1 MTLSRCPACQ
11 TVFRLRPEQLH
22 AQGGK
27 VRCGRC
33 LRPFDAAA
41 HEIAPDAASAAEAP
55 EVLRRRRH
63 PPAPT
68 ATPEPASRPASEPAS
83 PPSGPP
89 SGPLPGP
96 QSGRHALQP
105 ESGPPPPSPAERPI
119 LPEPPRPQ
127 PRVRVRPQR
136 PSPLLRIAAPLV
148 LVLLIGALGAQL
160 LYLFRAEIARDLP
173 GLRPLLASA
182 CARAGCTLP
191 YPREAQRIA
200 IEATELQ
207 EEPGRAGEFVLYATI
222 NNRADY
228 AQEWPH
234 LELTLNDAADRAL
247 ARRVLSPRD
256 WLPAGHPAAAFPGRS
271 ALGIRLPFS
280 APEMAPVGYRLYAFY
295 P

>member
-1 MTLSRCPACQ
+1 MTLARCPACQ

-33 LRPFDAAA
+33 LRPFDAVA

-55 EVLRRRRH
+55 DVLRRRRL
-63 PPAPT
+63 PPAPA
-68 ATPEPASRPASEPAS
+68 ATPEPAS
-83 PPSGPP
+83 GPV
-89 SGPLPGP
+89 SPLPGP
-96 QSGRHALQP
+96 QSGRSAPQP
-105 ESGPPPPSPAERPI
+105 EAGPPSRPPAERPAP
-119 LPEPPRPQ
+119 PEGPHPQ
-127 PRVRVRPQR
+127 PRGRARPQR
-136 PSPLLRIAAPLV
+136 PSALVRIATTLV
-148 LVLLIGALGAQL
+148 LVLLTGTLGAQL

-191 YPREAQRIA
+191 YPRDAQRIA

-207 EEPGRAGEFVLYATI
+207 EEPGRPGEFVLYATI

-228 AQEWPH
+228 AQEWPY
-234 LELTLNDAADRAL
+234 LELTLNDATEQAL

-256 WLPAGHPAAAFPGRS
+256 WLPPDHPAEAFPGRS

-280 APEMAPVGYRLYAFY
+280 TPDMAPVGYRLYVFY

>member
-1 MTLSRCPACQ
+1 MTLARCPACQ

-33 LRPFDAAA
+33 LRPFDAVA
-41 HEIAPDAASAAEAP
+41 HKIAPDTASAAEAP
-55 EVLRRRRH
+55 GVLRRRRH
-63 PPAPT
+63 PPAPA
-68 ATPEPASRPASEPAS
+68 ATPEPVSDPAS
-83 PPSGPP
+83 
-89 SGPLPGP
+89 PLPGP
-96 QSGRHALQP
+96 QSGRRTPQP
-105 ESGPPPPSPAERPI
+105 ESGPPPLSPAERPAP
-119 LPEPPRPQ
+119 PEPPRPQ
-127 PRVRVRPQR
+127 PRVRGRPQR
-136 PSPLLRIAAPLV
+136 PSPLVRIATTLA
-148 LVLLIGALGAQL
+148 LVLLTGTLGAQL

-191 YPREAQRIA
+191 YPRDAQRIA

-207 EEPGRAGEFVLYATI
+207 EEPGRPGEFVLYATI

-228 AQEWPH
+228 AQDWPH
-234 LELTLNDAADRAL
+234 LELTLNDAADQAL
-247 ARRVLSPRD
+247 ARRVLPPRD
-256 WLPAGHPAAAFPGRS
+256 WLPPDHPAEAFPGRS

-280 APEMAPVGYRLYAFY
+280 TPDMAPVGYRLYVFY

>member
-1 MTLSRCPACQ
+1 MTLTRCPACQ

-41 HEIAPDAASAAEAP
+41 HEIAPDTAGVADVVEAP

-63 PPAPT
+63 PPAP
-68 ATPEPASRPASEPAS
+68 AAAAEPASRPASDPAS
-83 PPSGPP
+83 PLSGPR
-89 SGPLPGP
+89 SGP
-96 QSGRHALQP
+96 QSGQHALQP
-105 ESGPPPPSPAERPI
+105 EPEPPPPSPAERPI

-127 PRVRVRPQR
+127 PGARVRPQC
-136 PSPLLRIAAPLV
+136 PSPLLRIAATLV

-191 YPREAQRIA
+191 YPRDAQRIA

-207 EEPGRAGEFVLYATI
+207 EEPGRPGEFVLYATI

-228 AQEWPH
+228 AQEWPY
-234 LELTLNDAADRAL
+234 LELTLNDAAEQAL

-256 WLPAGHPAAAFPGRS
+256 WLPPGHPAEAFPGRS

-280 APEMAPVGYRLYAFY
+280 TPEMAPVGYRLYVFY